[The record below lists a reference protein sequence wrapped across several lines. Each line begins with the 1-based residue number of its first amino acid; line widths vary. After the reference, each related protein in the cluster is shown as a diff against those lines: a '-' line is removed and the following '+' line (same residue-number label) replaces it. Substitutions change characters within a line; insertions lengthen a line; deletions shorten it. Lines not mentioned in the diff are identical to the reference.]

1 MKQIEIFHIHHFV
14 EFFTCKLCQKFC
26 SRIFKTEIDIW
37 TIIFYIIQNFKI
49 NAQFSIQSLKYLN
62 VGHYVEFTSTFFKN
76 NLRNFTIISNI
87 IKIEFVNLLYFE
99 SKCEPN
105 FNSDEN
111 CLQFLTR
118 LLIIPY
124 RKNTRNLSSLHSRA
138 MIKHLPT
145 FMYNWYKKMQTC
157 ASILKFDITVCIYFS
172 SFYKTSSKIYDIF
185 QRLCKFL

>member
-1 MKQIEIFHIHHFV
+1 MNEIEIFHIHHFV

-62 VGHYVEFTSTFFKN
+62 VGHYVEFASTFFKN
-76 NLRNFTIISNI
+76 NLRKFTISNI

-118 LLIIPY
+118 LLIIP
-124 RKNTRNLSSLHSRA
+124 LQEE
-138 MIKHLPT
+138 
-145 FMYNWYKKMQTC
+145 YKKSIQLALKGNDQTFTNVYVQLVQKN
-157 ASILKFDITVCIYFS
+157 ANLCIYLE
-172 SFYKTSSKIYDIF
+172 I
-185 QRLCKFL
+185 